1 MIGKSRL
8 VKGFSLI
15 EIMVVIVI
23 ISILTSLAAVTYRSY
38 IVKARRSAVQEE
50 LLQYQQQLEEYFSL
64 NHSYGINIEG
74 QESKVCAGFT
84 GGTVLSSEGQ
94 YNLSCELTSGY
105 KLSAVPIGGQ
115 YDSDKECRY
124 MYLFRNGTRGGGE
137 SSSSSDANACW

>member
-8 VKGFSLI
+8 MKGFSLI

-64 NHSYGINIEG
+64 NHTYGINIEG

>member
-8 VKGFSLI
+8 MKGFSLI

-64 NHSYGINIEG
+64 NHTYGING
-74 QESKVCAGFT
+74 AAGAGCAVFT
-84 GGTVLSSEGQ
+84 GDTVPSSEGH

>member
-1 MIGKSRL
+1 M
-8 VKGFSLI
+8 
-15 EIMVVIVI
+15 
-23 ISILTSLAAVTYRSY
+23 
-38 IVKARRSAVQEE
+38 
-50 LLQYQQQLEEYFSL
+50 QYQQQLEEYFSL
-64 NHSYGINIEG
+64 NHTYGINIEG

-137 SSSSSDANACW
+137 SSSSSHANACW

>member
-38 IVKARRSAVQEE
+38 SVKARRSAVQEE

-64 NHSYGINIEG
+64 NHTYGINIEG